1 MKLFLAVTVKTHYVL
16 NGLPYCGK
24 LEDKEVHIS
33 LAQNVVEQLTLP
45 LRNSGINV
53 TTDNF
58 FTSIPLAQSLMAQNI
73 SLLGTMRSHR
83 REVPK
88 EIVPKRQ
95 IGSTMYVFTGKVTL
109 MSYQCKKKK
118 NVILS
123 PM

>member
-1 MKLFLAVTVKTHYVL
+1 M

-33 LAQNVVEQLTLP
+33 LVQNVVEQLTLP
-45 LRNSGINV
+45 FRNSGINV

-58 FTSIPLAQSLMAQNI
+58 FTSMPLAQSLMDQNI

-88 EIVPKRQ
+88 EIVPKNRS
-95 IGSTMYVFTGKVTL
+95 GA
-109 MSYQCKKKK
+109 QCTCLQLK
-118 NVILS
+118 
-123 PM
+123 